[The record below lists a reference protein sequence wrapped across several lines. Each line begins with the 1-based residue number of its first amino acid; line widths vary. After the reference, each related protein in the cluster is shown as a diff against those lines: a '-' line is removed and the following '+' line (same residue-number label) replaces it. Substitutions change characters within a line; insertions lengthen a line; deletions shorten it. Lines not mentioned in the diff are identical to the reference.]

1 VQQLMMGTLCMG
13 LAAGC
18 ATADSSWK
26 PPVEFR
32 RIEAD
37 YDHTW
42 EAALR
47 TIAER
52 GYVVQRADLQTG
64 RIETDWRLTNPE
76 FEATAIRTRMGDRY
90 SNCGKPGIGQAYRTT
105 EGKLQLILE
114 RGPQGST
121 RLRVDALFQTFRY
134 SLFPMASEKPLGVTP
149 CPSRGRLED
158 EIRAEVQVRALAAQL
173 ERMRRGTP

>member
-1 VQQLMMGTLCMG
+1 MMGTLCMG

-18 ATADSSWK
+18 ATVDSSGK
-26 PPVEFR
+26 PPLEFR
-32 RIEAD
+32 RIPAD

-52 GYVVQRADLQTG
+52 GYVVQQADRQTG

-76 FEATAIRTRMGDRY
+76 FEATVIRTRMGDRY
-90 SNCGKPGIGQAYRTT
+90 GNCGKPGIGQAYRTT

-114 RGPQGST
+114 RGPQEST
-121 RLRVDALFQTFRY
+121 RLRVDALFRTYRY
-134 SLFPMASEKPLGVTP
+134 SLFPTASEKPLGVTP
-149 CPSRGRLED
+149 CQSLGRLED
-158 EIRAEVQVRALAAQL
+158 EIRVEVQVRALAAQL
-173 ERMRRGTP
+173 ERMHRGTP

>member
-1 VQQLMMGTLCMG
+1 MMGTLYLG

-18 ATADSSWK
+18 ATVDSSGK
-26 PPVEFR
+26 PPLEFR

-47 TIAER
+47 TLAER
-52 GYVVQRADLQTG
+52 GYVVQRADRQAG
-64 RIETDWRLTNPE
+64 QIETDWRLTNPE
-76 FEATAIRTRMGDRY
+76 FEATVIRTRMGDRY

-121 RLRVDALFQTFRY
+121 RLRVDATFQTYRY
-134 SLFPMASEKPLGVTP
+134 SLFPSPSEKPLGVTP
-149 CPSRGRLED
+149 CASRGRLED
-158 EIRAEVQVRALAAQL
+158 EIRVEIQVRAIAAQL
-173 ERMRRGTP
+173 ERMRKGMP